1 VGSIP
6 ITRWSLKSAHLAQ
19 SVEHFLGKEEVDG
32 SIPLVG
38 FDHKQKKREQNSAVF
53 VCDHFMS
60 DDFLIGAHLHE

>member
-38 FDHKQKKREQNSAVF
+38 FDHKQKKRKQKALFLF
-53 VCDHFMS
+53 VITLCLMTF
-60 DDFLIGAHLHE
+60 